1 MGGWTIWFLSGVFAL
16 RARWVGWVGRWRTE
30 WQRKPVVPGWVE
42 EMVGK

>member
-1 MGGWTIWFLSGVFAL
+1 LTGVLAW
-16 RARWVGWVGRWRTE
+16 RARWGGGAGRWRTE